1 MIKDIRNIWT
11 HYLKKIK
18 NTLKY
23 TKRRSDKITLGQFIK
38 KRLKEEKMTWKDL
51 DIDTIDFFYQQYKVR
66 NFKI

>member
-1 MIKDIRNIWT
+1 MANGKFMYRQ
-11 HYLKKIK
+11 
-18 NTLKY
+18 TLKY
-23 TKRRSDKITLGQFIK
+23 TKRKSDKITLGQFIK

>member
-1 MIKDIRNIWT
+1 MENGKFMYRQ
-11 HYLKKIK
+11 
-18 NTLKY
+18 TLKY
-23 TKRRSDKITLGQFIK
+23 TKRKSDKITLGQFIK